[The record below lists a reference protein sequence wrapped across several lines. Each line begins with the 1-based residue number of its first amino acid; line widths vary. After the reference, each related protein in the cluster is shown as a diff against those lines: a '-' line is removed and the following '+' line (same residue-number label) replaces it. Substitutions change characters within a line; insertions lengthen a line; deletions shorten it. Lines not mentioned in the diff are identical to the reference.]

1 MGWPER
7 AKSHNGNDA
16 MDEQHVL
23 NYINT
28 REDALLQFLRDL
40 VATPSPTPPGDER
53 AVAARIQQELAS
65 LQLGEAQIIAAQP
78 ERPNLLLKIKGAHP
92 GPTLVLNGHTDT
104 KPMGN
109 REEWTHDPY
118 DPVIKDGKLFGL
130 GSTDMKGAV
139 AAMVYA
145 TAAVAQVTGEMKGEL
160 HLLAS
165 ADEEGGSELGARY
178 LAAGGHIAADA
189 ILIGEPS
196 GVRHEL
202 ECIALDSRGICCFRI
217 RVHGDQMHSSLS
229 DEFAATNASVKAA
242 ELICRLAHDFKQPG
256 ATMNAGVT
264 LEGGVFFG
272 VVPGLAEFGC
282 DLRVPPGS
290 TREQTHA
297 ELESWLKQQLRQD
310 PDLRAELVWESVP
323 STWIEPV
330 SFPHEHPLV
339 AALQAACGEVL
350 PQVPPIGC
358 FPAATDAPWFVSA
371 GIPTIPAFGPGLL
384 PLAHSPDECVEVS
397 SIFACARIYALAALN
412 YLT

>member
-109 REEWTHDPY
+109 RDEWTHDPY

-145 TAAVAQVTGEMKGEL
+145 TAAVAQVKGEMKGEL

-165 ADEEGGSELGARY
+165 ADEEGGSELGAKY
-178 LAAGGHIAADA
+178 LAAGGHITADA

-297 ELESWLKQQLRQD
+297 ELESWLEQQLRQD

-323 STWIEPV
+323 STWIEPGKLPAR
-330 SFPHEHPLV
+330 SPACSGIASCLRRSV
-339 AALQAACGEVL
+339 AAGTTDWLFSRGDRRVL
-350 PQVPPIGC
+350 VCIGWNSDDPRLWPR
-358 FPAATDAPWFVSA
+358 PAT
-371 GIPTIPAFGPGLL
+371 PGT
-384 PLAHSPDECVEVS
+384 
-397 SIFACARIYALAALN
+397 FA
-412 YLT
+412 